1 MKDGVKTLSPQPD
14 PTNPKTLNK
23 CSRCKVEDI
32 DEMRASGQ
40 IPDFAIENNIRYTD
54 YGKEIDTVNYDP
66 TKKYIPRM
74 DRKEWDAIGLV
85 GKLIVKRGQPVGSR
99 WILMKSNVGTD
110 PNDSSIV
117 LDKYLV
123 R

>member
-1 MKDGVKTLSPQPD
+1 
-14 PTNPKTLNK
+14 
-23 CSRCKVEDI
+23 
-32 DEMRASGQ
+32 MRASGQ
-40 IPDFAIENNIRYTD
+40 IPDFAIVNNIRYTD

-110 PNDSSIV
+110 PNDSSVI

>member
-1 MKDGVKTLSPQPD
+1 MQVLSKQPD
-14 PTNPKTLNK
+14 PSDPKTLAY
-23 CSRCKVEDI
+23 CDRCPVEEI
-32 DEMRASGQ
+32 DERRARGE
-40 IPDFAIENNIRYTD
+40 IPDFAIQNNIRYTT
-54 YGKEIDTVNYDP
+54 YQKQIDTENYDR
-66 TKKYIPRM
+66 TKKYIPRQ

-99 WILMKSNVGTD
+99 WILMKSNFGVD
-110 PNDSSIV
+110 PNDPSIV